1 MPISQAVFVAP
12 HPDDVA
18 LSCGGTVALAART
31 GAPAIVTLFAGQPT
45 GDLSAFAEFQHERWG
60 IDAAAVAAA
69 RRAEDEA
76 AARALGESVAQTWL
90 DHLDAIY
97 RQPAYSS
104 DDALF
109 GRLLDEDLALID
121 VLVADLA
128 ALGAAEYVVPLAA
141 GNHVDHQLAF
151 RAGRRLAARGA
162 SVWAYADV
170 PYVIDN
176 ARAVTDRF
184 ARGTVREARVVY
196 LDDDAF
202 ERKCNAVECY
212 PSQLPVLFR
221 DLGDPRAALD
231 RYARATGGGN
241 RAEVSW
247 RVLPSRQ
254 TDSAS

>member
-1 MPISQAVFVAP
+1 MPRGTTVFVAP

-18 LSCGGTVALAART
+18 LSCGGTVALAARV
-31 GAPAIVTLFAGQPT
+31 GAPVIVTLFAGQPSEAIS
-45 GDLSAFAEFQHERWG
+45 DFAQFQHDRWG
-60 IDAAAVAAA
+60 VEAGSVAAA

-76 AARALGESVAQTWL
+76 AALALGDSVSPLWL

-97 RQPAYSS
+97 RSPTYSS

-109 GRLLDEDLALID
+109 GTLLDGDLALID
-121 VLVADLA
+121 QLVTELTS
-128 ALGAAEYVVPLAA
+128 LNAEQYVVPLAA

-176 ARAVTDRF
+176 ARAVTDRL
-184 ARGTVREARVVY
+184 ARGTVREARVTY

-202 ERKCNAVECY
+202 ERKCRAIDCY
-212 PSQLPVLFR
+212 PSQLPVIFR
-221 DLGDPRAALD
+221 DLGDHRAALD
-231 RYARATGGGN
+231 RYASATGGGH
-241 RAEVSW
+241 RAEVCW
-247 RVLPSRQ
+247 RVLPAVLR
-254 TDSAS
+254 

>member
-1 MPISQAVFVAP
+1 MPSRQTVFVAP

-18 LSCGGTVALAART
+18 LSCGGMVALAART
-31 GAPAIVTLFAGQPT
+31 SAPAIVTLFAGQPAGEIST
-45 GDLSAFAEFQHERWG
+45 FANFQHERWG
-60 IDAAAVAAA
+60 IDAASVAAA

-76 AARALGESVAQTWL
+76 AAHALGESVSQVWL

-121 VLVADLA
+121 VLVGDLA
-128 ALGAAEYVVPLAA
+128 ALNADEYVVPLAA
-141 GNHVDHQLAF
+141 GNHVDHQIAF

-162 SVWAYADV
+162 NAWAYADV

-176 ARAVTDRF
+176 ARAVTDRL
-184 ARGTVREARVVY
+184 ARGTVREARVTY
-196 LDDDAF
+196 IDDDAF
-202 ERKCNAVECY
+202 ECKCQAVESY

-221 DLGDPRAALD
+221 DLGDHRAALD
-231 RYARATGGGN
+231 RFARATGGGQ
-241 RAEVSW
+241 RAEVCW
-247 RVLPSRQ
+247 RVLPSARR
-254 TDSAS
+254 A